1 MYKNIINPITKKKT
15 LINSKSGIKILKKYL
30 KYYNLHKKQTKLSG
44 GAPAADDD
52 VSDDVPECEICM
64 GEINDSDG
72 LQVEGEHVCKG
83 CFLHQHKLI
92 AGPTE
97 TNDRP
102 TPEETRQM
110 EETMRQMEETMR
122 QIRAIK
128 PDMKNGSYYIA
139 GRRHYYATPFLSNGL
154 SIDVINREI
163 KKYRNAKKSKEA
175 SKIFMRLLPYLRIGK
190 DEDIKKGTK
199 VQFFKNNLWHSAT
212 VKKVVQNTVTYCIV
226 NDDISEA
233 AAEAEAE
240 CKNVDI
246 SQVRL
251 EVDLM
256 QIYEFT
262 DHKQPMPS
270 YPDGKLD
277 HLELDKGIEH
287 IRSTFSGRDSSNIC
301 YCPKCGLPFTFV
313 GCLNLNTH
321 NTNRLTIPASVYEVL
336 SDKLKHTLKANI
348 HHQGQLAGFEV
359 IYGREGIVI
368 NNPHDNFRKF
378 LEKNGI
384 EFADVHNI
392 TQTRNNC
399 ARCKFDFSKLTYP
412 VTTEVYKG
420 ALNLGSV
427 LPRLDAF
434 SARGISLA
442 RKISTNRI
450 RSELVKWCRLW
461 FGDVNAYMFYF
472 FSFQKLIVSGRF
484 DNLTHLQLLDKLYQE
499 IYLNTEYIQKLQYY
513 SKTPWGNGNIAKI
526 KEQFMSISART
537 ILYLLLKD
545 HTPTMIQ
552 FIILNGNENIL
563 NMRASDLCAVEN
575 LHQGTSPHVANNL
588 IYRLVKMWK
597 LLVDQTNVSLSN
609 SINFLPMIIILFLPN
624 DDLLQTVFKEIYASY
639 QNINPAYA
647 EMFKTK
653 CEEYIKEYGKA
664 PLDWSK
670 DVKSPLSTT
679 QAQRQAQPQAQR
691 QVQPQAPR
699 PRNRQSL
706 FAQRRRRAQHQ
717 SPRPRNRQSLFAQRR
732 GRAQHQAPQRS
743 FAQRLQI
750 MQTRR
755 EARDELYRQRAAE
768 QELQSRINQ
777 QLLQEQ
783 RDRYRAQQA
792 ALQPTAAQPA
802 AVQPA
807 VAQRVAAQQAD
818 IIARKKANNIR
829 KYRIWEE
836 EEKKRAKSWCP
847 TNNCTILG

>member
-15 LINSKSGIKILKKYL
+15 LINSKSGMKILKKYL

-44 GAPAADDD
+44 GATAG
-52 VSDDVPECEICM
+52 DDVPECSACL

-72 LQVEGEHVCKG
+72 LQIEGEHVCKG
-83 CFLHQHKLI
+83 CFLDVHELI
-92 AGPTE
+92 E
-97 TNDRP
+97 TND
-102 TPEETRQM
+102 T
-110 EETMRQMEETMR
+110 MEETMR

-139 GRRHYYATPFLSNGL
+139 GRRHYYATPFLYNGL

-575 LHQGTSPHVANNL
+575 LHQGTSPHDVANNL
-588 IYRLVKMWK
+588 IYQLVKMWK
-597 LLVDQTNVSLSN
+597 LLVDQTNVSFSN

-624 DDLLQTVFKEIYASY
+624 NLLQQVFKEIYASY

-653 CEEYIKEYGKA
+653 WEEYIKEYGKA

-679 QAQRQAQPQAQR
+679 QAQRQAQPQAQ
-691 QVQPQAPR
+691 
-699 PRNRQSL
+699 
-706 FAQRRRRAQHQ
+706 RRAQHQ

-768 QELQSRINQ
+768 QELQSRINR